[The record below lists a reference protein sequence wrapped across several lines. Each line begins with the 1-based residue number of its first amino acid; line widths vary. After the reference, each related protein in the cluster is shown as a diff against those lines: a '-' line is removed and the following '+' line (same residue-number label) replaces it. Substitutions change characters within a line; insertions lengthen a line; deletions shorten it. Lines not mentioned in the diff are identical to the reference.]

1 MIPLILFFACASS
14 EKENSDTQEDT
25 LEQEDTAETTEPVD
39 PSTLNGIPPEQE
51 KPLTEFR
58 ALNSDGSTRNES
70 NINGSP
76 TVMWFFPAADTP
88 G

>member
-51 KPLTEFR
+51 KPLMEFS
-58 ALNSDGSTRNES
+58 ALNSDGSTRDES

>member
-1 MIPLILFFACASS
+1 MIPFILFFACATS
-14 EKENSDTQEDT
+14 EKEDGDTQEET
-25 LEQEDTAETTEPVD
+25 SSQEDTADTTEPID
-39 PSTLNGIPPEQE
+39 PSTLNGVPPEEE
-51 KPLTEFR
+51 KPLIEFT
-58 ALNSDGSTRNES
+58 AINSDGSTRNES

>member
-1 MIPLILFFACASS
+1 MIPFILFFACATS
-14 EKENSDTQEDT
+14 EKEDGDTQEDT
-25 LEQEDTAETTEPVD
+25 FVQEDTADTTEPVD
-39 PSTLNGIPPEQE
+39 PSTLNGIQPEQE
-51 KPLTEFR
+51 KPLIEFT
-58 ALNSDGSTRNES
+58 ALNSDGATRNES